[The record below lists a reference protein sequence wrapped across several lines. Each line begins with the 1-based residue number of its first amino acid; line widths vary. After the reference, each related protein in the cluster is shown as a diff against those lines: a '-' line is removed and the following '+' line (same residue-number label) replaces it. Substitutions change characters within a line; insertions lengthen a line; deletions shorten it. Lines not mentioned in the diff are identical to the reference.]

1 MTFLAVYFIVN
12 IAVAVIL
19 DRKRL
24 SVALISHVVMF
35 SVMSVFVLF
44 CSGVEFISQA
54 AMRLLG
60 ENAYEILLSAMCFG
74 ETELLLP
81 IVIIQQVLTL
91 QFALVTAAF
100 TCEVIHYLQARKP
113 RKRAKRPKYAPQARV
128 NTTLPVLRKLCY
140 LNQSILCYVGFRR
153 PQSALAAGSVVPFVM
168 SKYGNTGTAR
178 ARVDNRLPVAAM
190 FNSKVNPTGQTD

>member
-24 SVALISHVVMF
+24 SVALISHIVMF

-60 ENAYEILLSAMCFG
+60 ADVYEILLSAMCFG

-81 IVIIQQVLTL
+81 IVIIQLVLTL
-91 QFALVTAAF
+91 QFALASADGSACCITLLAGSQASQTGKTPRICAAS
-100 TCEVIHYLQARKP
+100 AG
-113 RKRAKRPKYAPQARV
+113 KYNIARV
-128 NTTLPVLRKLCY
+128 
-140 LNQSILCYVGFRR
+140 
-153 PQSALAAGSVVPFVM
+153 A
-168 SKYGNTGTAR
+168 
-178 ARVDNRLPVAAM
+178 
-190 FNSKVNPTGQTD
+190 

>member
-1 MTFLAVYFIVN
+1 MYFIVN

-24 SVALISHVVMF
+24 SVALISHIVMF

-60 ENAYEILLSAMCFG
+60 ADAYEILLSAMCFG

-81 IVIIQQVLTL
+81 IVIIQLVLTL

-113 RKRAKRPKYAPQARV
+113 RQRAKRPNYASQARV
-128 NTTLPVLRKLCY
+128 NTTLPGQRTRVSVVAENATTCRKAHKP
-140 LNQSILCYVGFRR
+140 SR
-153 PQSALAAGSVVPFVM
+153 QSATTKHNKKIDRG
-168 SKYGNTGTAR
+168 KNYEIY
-178 ARVDNRLPVAAM
+178 
-190 FNSKVNPTGQTD
+190 K

>member
-24 SVALISHVVMF
+24 SVALISHIVMF

-44 CSGVEFISQA
+44 CSGVEFISQV

-60 ENAYEILLSAMCFG
+60 DDAYEILLSAMCFG
-74 ETELLLP
+74 DTELLLP
-81 IVIIQQVLTL
+81 IVIIQLVLTL
-91 QFALVTAAF
+91 QCALVTAAF

-113 RKRAKRPKYAPQARV
+113 RKRAKRPEYAPQARV

-140 LNQSILCYVGFRR
+140 LNQSILC
-153 PQSALAAGSVVPFVM
+153 
-168 SKYGNTGTAR
+168 
-178 ARVDNRLPVAAM
+178 
-190 FNSKVNPTGQTD
+190 

>member
-60 ENAYEILLSAMCFG
+60 ADAYEILLSAMCFG

-81 IVIIQQVLTL
+81 IVIIQLVLTL
-91 QFALVTAAF
+91 QCALVTAAF
-100 TCEVIHYLQARKP
+100 TCEVIHYFAGSQASQTGKTP
-113 RKRAKRPKYAPQARV
+113 RICATSAGKYNIARV
-128 NTTLPVLRKLCY
+128 
-140 LNQSILCYVGFRR
+140 
-153 PQSALAAGSVVPFVM
+153 A
-168 SKYGNTGTAR
+168 
-178 ARVDNRLPVAAM
+178 
-190 FNSKVNPTGQTD
+190 

>member
-24 SVALISHVVMF
+24 SVALISHIVMF

-60 ENAYEILLSAMCFG
+60 ADAYEILLSAMCFG

-81 IVIIQQVLTL
+81 IVIIQLVLTL

-100 TCEVIHYLQARKP
+100 T
-113 RKRAKRPKYAPQARV
+113 
-128 NTTLPVLRKLCY
+128 
-140 LNQSILCYVGFRR
+140 
-153 PQSALAAGSVVPFVM
+153 
-168 SKYGNTGTAR
+168 
-178 ARVDNRLPVAAM
+178 
-190 FNSKVNPTGQTD
+190 

>member
-74 ETELLLP
+74 DTELLLP
-81 IVIIQQVLTL
+81 IVIIQLVLTL
-91 QFALVTAAF
+91 QCALVTAAF
-100 TCEVIHYLQARKP
+100 TCEVQARKP
-113 RKRAKRPKYAPQARV
+113 RKRAKRPEYAPQARV

-140 LNQSILCYVGFRR
+140 LNQSILC
-153 PQSALAAGSVVPFVM
+153 
-168 SKYGNTGTAR
+168 
-178 ARVDNRLPVAAM
+178 
-190 FNSKVNPTGQTD
+190 

>member
-12 IAVAVIL
+12 IAVAVVL

-24 SVALISHVVMF
+24 SVALISHIVMF

-60 ENAYEILLSAMCFG
+60 ADAYEILLSAMCFG

-81 IVIIQQVLTL
+81 IVIIQLVLRL

-100 TCEVIHYLQARKP
+100 TCEVIHLQARKP
-113 RKRAKRPKYAPQARV
+113 RKRAKRPEYAPQARV

-140 LNQSILCYVGFRR
+140 LNQSILC
-153 PQSALAAGSVVPFVM
+153 
-168 SKYGNTGTAR
+168 
-178 ARVDNRLPVAAM
+178 
-190 FNSKVNPTGQTD
+190 

>member
-54 AMRLLG
+54 AM
-60 ENAYEILLSAMCFG
+60 NAPS
-74 ETELLLP
+74 
-81 IVIIQQVLTL
+81 
-91 QFALVTAAF
+91 
-100 TCEVIHYLQARKP
+100 R
-113 RKRAKRPKYAPQARV
+113 RKRLRNFAFRNVLWRNGTAVAYRNHPTGAYVAMRSCHGGVHLRNNTLLAGTQASQTGKTPRICAASAGKYNIARV
-128 NTTLPVLRKLCY
+128 
-140 LNQSILCYVGFRR
+140 
-153 PQSALAAGSVVPFVM
+153 A
-168 SKYGNTGTAR
+168 
-178 ARVDNRLPVAAM
+178 
-190 FNSKVNPTGQTD
+190 

>member
-1 MTFLAVYFIVN
+1 MFACHGSVFVRVNWRTQCLPRTNKSVFSAILLPSITRGGKSGKMTFLAVYFIVN

-60 ENAYEILLSAMCFG
+60 DDAYEILLSAMCFA
-74 ETELLLP
+74 EAELLLP
-81 IVIIQQVLTL
+81 IVIKLVLTL

-100 TCEVIHYLQARKP
+100 TCEVVHYLQARKP
-113 RKRAKRPKYAPQARV
+113 RKQAKRPEYAPQARV

-140 LNQSILCYVGFRR
+140 LNQSILC
-153 PQSALAAGSVVPFVM
+153 
-168 SKYGNTGTAR
+168 
-178 ARVDNRLPVAAM
+178 
-190 FNSKVNPTGQTD
+190 

>member
-24 SVALISHVVMF
+24 SVALISHIVMF

-60 ENAYEILLSAMCFG
+60 ADAYEILLSAMCFG
-74 ETELLLP
+74 DTELLLS
-81 IVIIQQVLTL
+81 IVIIQLVLTL

-113 RKRAKRPKYAPQARV
+113 RKRAKRPEYAPQARV

-140 LNQSILCYVGFRR
+140 LNQSILC
-153 PQSALAAGSVVPFVM
+153 
-168 SKYGNTGTAR
+168 
-178 ARVDNRLPVAAM
+178 
-190 FNSKVNPTGQTD
+190 